1 MAKPVW
7 LKLSTTSGSGNGVIG
22 NSADVHTGRVARIG
36 VVTVQGAGISTP
48 STYNVQQ
55 TAKAEFVSFDN
66 GSEMSAPKA
75 GGTLTVT
82 GVSNSSKLTFSI
94 VEGGKF
100 VIELPA
106 KYAVDGAETS
116 NGTVITSD
124 PGANA
129 EFAFSIELDIPAN
142 LTINERKTSI
152 LVTAN
157 GAQTAQIAIVQA
169 AGDPTLVLD
178 KHEITIPQAGTPV
191 VMVTVT
197 ANCPWT
203 VS

>member
-1 MAKPVW
+1 MAKPAW
-7 LKLSTTSGSGNGVIG
+7 LKLSPTSGSGNGSIS
-22 NSADVHTGRVARIG
+22 NSADANTGRVARTG
-36 VVTVQGAGISTP
+36 VVAVQGAGIAAP

-82 GVSNSSKLTFSI
+82 GVSNSSKLTFSV

-100 VIELPA
+100 VIELPK
-106 KYAVDGAETS
+106 KYAVAGAETN
-116 NGTVITSD
+116 NGVAITGD
-124 PGANA
+124 PGATA

-142 LTINERKTSI
+142 LTIDERTTSI

-178 KHEITIPQAGTPV
+178 KKEITIPQAGTPAV
-191 VMVTVT
+191 TVTVT

>member
-1 MAKPVW
+1 MAKPAW
-7 LKLSTTSGSGNGVIG
+7 LKLSPTSGSGNGSIS
-22 NSADVHTGRVARIG
+22 NSADAHTGRIARTG
-36 VVTVQGAGISTP
+36 VVTVQGAGIAAP

-82 GVSNSSKLTFSI
+82 GASNSSKLTFS
-94 VEGGKF
+94 VVDGGEF
-100 VIELPA
+100 VIELPTT
-106 KYAVDGAETS
+106 YAVAGVKTN
-116 NGTVITSD
+116 NGVAITGD
-124 PGANA
+124 PGAGA
-129 EFAFSIELDIPAN
+129 EFVFSIELDIPAN
-142 LTINERKTSI
+142 LTIDGRTTSI

-178 KHEITIPQAGTPV
+178 KREITIPQAGTPAV
-191 VMVTVT
+191 TVTVT

-203 VS
+203 IS

>member
-1 MAKPVW
+1 MAKPAW
-7 LKLSTTSGSGNGVIG
+7 LKLSPTSGSGNGSIS
-22 NSADVHTGRVARIG
+22 NSADAHTGRVARTG
-36 VVTVQGAGISTP
+36 VVSVQGAGIAAP

-66 GSEMSAPKA
+66 GSEMSAPKS

-82 GVSNSSKLTFSI
+82 GMSNSSKLTFTV
-94 VEGGKF
+94 VEGGEF
-100 VIELPA
+100 AIELPE
-106 KYAVDGAETS
+106 KYAVAGVQTD
-116 NGTVITSD
+116 NGVAISGD
-124 PGANA
+124 PGADA

-142 LTINERKTSI
+142 LTINERTTSI

-169 AGDPTLVLD
+169 AGDPTLSLD
-178 KHEITIPQAGTPV
+178 KTDITIPQAGTPAV
-191 VMVTVT
+191 TVTVT